1 MEETTI
7 QTIQDVFFQQI
18 KDRLPA
24 HLALVDEIADTL
36 DISNDSAYRRIRGET
51 SLDFEEIATLAAKH
65 GISLDGLTSS
75 KSDTVA
81 FRYQPLDEET
91 FSFEEYM
98 ATVLA
103 DIRNIENKEGA
114 TMTYVANDIPFFQLF
129 GVQEVASFKLFVW
142 TKTILNYAEHKG
154 KKFVLLEGF
163 SDRVKELGNQLIEVY
178 CNIPSIEVFH
188 SGSLDSTLNQIEY
201 YSVGGL
207 FESKDDAVTLCDKLS
222 ELVDHMQ
229 RQAELE
235 VKFPFGKEL
244 PEGTAE
250 LKRGNYQLYYNE
262 VLHTDNTILAST
274 GDLKMSYLTNN
285 GHNSLM
291 TTNPV
296 FHDNAERAVK
306 NLLSKSSLVSG
317 TSEKERNRIF
327 MAYQDKIDRMR
338 EIIK

>member
-1 MEETTI
+1 MEDTTI
-7 QTIQDVFFQQI
+7 QNVFFQQI
-18 KDRLPA
+18 KDRLPT
-24 HLALVDEIADTL
+24 HLALVDEIADSL

-51 SLDFEEIATLAAKH
+51 SLAFEEIAILSAKH

-81 FRYQPLDEET
+81 FRYQPLDEES
-91 FSFEEYM
+91 FSFEDYM
-98 ATVLA
+98 ETVLS
-103 DIRNIENKEGA
+103 DLISIQEKEGS

-142 TKTILNYAEHKG
+142 TKTILNYSEHKG
-154 KKFVLLEGF
+154 KKFKMNEGI
-163 SDRVKELGNQLIEVY
+163 SEKVKELGDKLIDTY
-178 CNIPSIEVFH
+178 CEIPSIEVFH
-188 SGSLDSTLNQIEY
+188 AGSLDSTLNQIEY
-201 YSVGGL
+201 YYVSGL
-207 FESKDDAVTLCDKLS
+207 FEDKREAVLLCDKLS
-222 ELVDHMQ
+222 ELVEHMQ

-235 VKFPFGKEL
+235 VKFPFEREL

-262 VLHTDNTILAST
+262 VLHTDNMILAST
-274 GDLKMSYLTNN
+274 GDFKMAYLTNN

-327 MAYQDKIDRMR
+327 MAYQDKIDHLRSVV
-338 EIIK
+338 K

>member
-1 MEETTI
+1 MEEPTI
-7 QTIQDVFFQQI
+7 QNVFFQQI
-18 KDRLPA
+18 KDRLPS

-51 SLDFEEIATLAAKH
+51 SLGFEEIAALAAKH
-65 GISLDGLTSS
+65 GISLDGLAGSN
-75 KSDTVA
+75 SDTVA
-81 FRYQPLDEET
+81 FRYQPLHEEM

-98 ATVLA
+98 ASVLA
-103 DIRNIENKEGA
+103 DTRKIEQMDGA

-129 GVQEVASFKLFVW
+129 GVHEVASFKLFVW
-142 TKTILNYAEHKG
+142 TKTILNYSEHKG
-154 KKFVLLEGF
+154 KKFTMLEGF
-163 SDRVKELGNQLIEVY
+163 SDRVRELGNQLIESY

-188 SGSLDSTLNQIEY
+188 SGSLDSTLNQLEY
-201 YSVGGL
+201 YYVSGL
-207 FESKDDAVTLCDKLS
+207 FEKKGDALVLCDKLS
-222 ELVDHMQ
+222 ELVEHMQ
-229 RQAELE
+229 RQAEVE

-244 PEGTAE
+244 PEGTLE
-250 LKRGNYQLYYNE
+250 LRRGNYQLYYNE
-262 VLHTDNTILAST
+262 VLHTDNTILASC
-274 GDLKMSYLTNN
+274 GDFKMAYLTNN

-327 MAYQDKIDRMR
+327 MLYQDKIDQMR
-338 EIIK
+338 AIIK

>member
-1 MEETTI
+1 MEDVTTI
-7 QTIQDVFFQQI
+7 QNTFFQQI
-18 KDRLPA
+18 KDRLPG

-51 SLDFEEIATLAAKH
+51 SLDFEEIAALAYKH

-81 FRYQPLDEET
+81 FRYQPLVEAT
-91 FSFEEYM
+91 FSFEDYM
-98 ATVLA
+98 ETVLA
-103 DIRNIENKEGA
+103 DIKSIEEKEGG

-129 GVQEVASFKLFVW
+129 GVPEVASFKLFVW

-154 KKFVLLEGF
+154 KKFRIGEGL
-163 SDRVKELGNQLIEVY
+163 SDRAQELGNQLIECY
-178 CNIPSIEVFH
+178 CNIPSTEVFH

-201 YSVGGL
+201 YYIGRL
-207 FESKDDAVTLCDKLS
+207 FADKAEALVLCDKLS

-235 VKFPFGKEL
+235 VKFPFGREL

-250 LKRGNYQLYYNE
+250 LRRGSYQLYYNE
-262 VLHTDNTILAST
+262 VLHTDNTVLASA
-274 GDLKMSYLTNN
+274 GDFKMAYLTNN

-296 FHDNAERAVK
+296 FHDHAERAIK

-327 MAYQDKIDRMR
+327 MAYQDKIDQMR
-338 EIIK
+338 SAIK